1 MGKKILAFDYGASSG
16 RGIIGEFDG
25 EKISLKEIHRF
36 SNDPVIVGE
45 TMYWD
50 ILRLFFEMKQ
60 GMTKAKLAGGFDS
73 IAVDTWGVDFGLID
87 EAGNLLENPV
97 HYRDERTVGMIDRA
111 LEKIDR
117 DKFYQITG
125 IQFMELNTVFQL
137 LAIKEKRAELLQ
149 RADKMLLMPDLF
161 NYFLTGKKVAEYSIA
176 STTQMLDAKSGKWSQ
191 ELLDILELP
200 KEILPTIVPTGTVV
214 GKMRKSICQELGL
227 ENEPEV
233 IAVAGHD
240 TQCAMAS
247 VPSQEED
254 FLFISCG
261 TWSLFGTELNEP
273 IINETSYQ
281 LNVTNEGGYQQKASF
296 LKNIIG
302 LWLVQESRRQWIRE
316 GKEFGFAE
324 LEKMASQAKGLRC
337 FVDTDAPEFVT
348 AGNIPKRIQEYC
360 EQTGQY
366 VPTSE
371 GEIVRCI
378 NDSLALKYDSTKK
391 ALEAC
396 TGKVYPAIY
405 MVGGGIQSKMLC
417 QLTAEACGCDVY
429 AGPIEATVYGNIVLQ
444 LLATGE
450 ITSMQKARDIVAAS
464 EGVIKYVPQD
474 QEQWQVAKE
483 RYKEAIG
490 NTR

>member
-1 MGKKILAFDYGASSG
+1 MGRKLLAFDYGASSG

-25 EKISLKEIHRF
+25 KKITLKEIHRF
-36 SNDPVIVGE
+36 SNDPVVVGD

-73 IAVDTWGVDFGLID
+73 VAVDTWGVDFGLIGD
-87 EAGNLLENPV
+87 NGKLLENPV
-97 HYRDERTVGMIDRA
+97 HYRDERTVGLIEKA

-117 DKFYQITG
+117 DEFYRITG

-137 LAIKEKRAELLQ
+137 LAIQSQDPELLK

-161 NYFLTGKKVAEYSIA
+161 NYFLTGEKVAEYSIA
-176 STTQMLDAKSGKWSQ
+176 STTQMLDAKSGDWSK
-191 ELLDILELP
+191 ELLERLEIP

-214 GKMRKSICQELGL
+214 GKIQKSVCEELGL

-233 IAVAGHD
+233 VAVAGHD

-247 VPSQEED
+247 VPAKEED

-261 TWSLFGTELNEP
+261 TWSLFGTELDEP
-273 IINETSYQ
+273 IINDTSYQ

-316 GKEFGFAE
+316 GKEFGFGE
-324 LEKMASQAKGLRC
+324 LEVMASEAEGLKC
-337 FVDTDAPEFVT
+337 FIDTDAPEFVT
-348 AGNIPKRIQEYC
+348 AGNIPRRIREYC
-360 EQTGQY
+360 EKTGQY
-366 VPTSE
+366 VPTSV

-378 NDSLALKYDSTKK
+378 NDSLALKYNDTKK

-396 TGKVYPAIY
+396 TGKTYPAIY
-405 MVGGGIQSKMLC
+405 MVGGGIQSKLLC
-417 QLTAEACGCDVY
+417 QLSANACGCDVY

-450 ITSMQKARDIVAAS
+450 IKTMQEARDVVAAS
-464 EGVIKYVPQD
+464 EGVVNYTPSD
-474 QEQWQVAKE
+474 QEQWQEACE
-483 RYKEAIG
+483 RYKKILSL
-490 NTR
+490 R